1 MITDLSGPAFLL
13 IDLVFVIVLGLALF
27 IGALWWR
34 GRRRSPA
41 GRPPHRRKSRSANS
55 NRLHGPRAI
64 FAEPAQERLAAPK
77 LAYGDEFIGLVRLL
91 DRARAADHGGDARQL
106 EQAGLGAI

>member
-41 GRPPHRRKSRSANS
+41 GRPAAASPE
-55 NRLHGPRAI
+55 
-64 FAEPAQERLAAPK
+64 EPKRE
-77 LAYGDEFIGLVRLL
+77 
-91 DRARAADHGGDARQL
+91 
-106 EQAGLGAI
+106 

>member
-13 IDLVFVIVLGLALF
+13 IDLVFVVLLGLALF

-41 GRPPHRRKSRSANS
+41 IKQAEVEGVRELYGKRPDEPTAASPELPKRK
-55 NRLHGPRAI
+55 
-64 FAEPAQERLAAPK
+64 
-77 LAYGDEFIGLVRLL
+77 
-91 DRARAADHGGDARQL
+91 
-106 EQAGLGAI
+106 